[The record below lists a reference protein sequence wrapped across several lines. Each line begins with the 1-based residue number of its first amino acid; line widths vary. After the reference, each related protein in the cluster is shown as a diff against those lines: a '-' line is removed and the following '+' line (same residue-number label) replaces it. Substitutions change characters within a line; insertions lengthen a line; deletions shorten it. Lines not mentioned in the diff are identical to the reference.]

1 MQGVSRTRASN
12 AYKPIINARS
22 ARELVT
28 RLEGITVLP
37 PRIWTPAHGIRCD
50 FARQVNDSKI
60 QPTGRHRLLLFLR
73 REGRRSFVGERT
85 SVPDRPQKV
94 SVVAAYAWLD
104 LCWPSHWRAVRASF
118 PQPRELPTIE

>member
-60 QPTGRHRLLLFLR
+60 QPTGRHGLLLFLL
-73 REGRRSFVGERT
+73 REGRRAFVGDRT
-85 SVPDRPQKV
+85 PVPHRPRQG
-94 SVVAAYAWLD
+94 SQLPAYA
-104 LCWPSHWRAVRASF
+104 
-118 PQPRELPTIE
+118 